1 MLGTVE
7 HKATIGIK
15 VATRVAALAQW
26 RFHMRLVIGFA
37 VLIAALTAAVE
48 SASAQNRPWCLRSGF
63 TGPGWCGFDSFRQ
76 CMATA
81 SGQGGSCIENN
92 MLIWQR
98 QQDQQKKNAKRQGRQ
113 DDGRGEYR

>member
-1 MLGTVE
+1 M
-7 HKATIGIK
+7 
-15 VATRVAALAQW
+15 
-26 RFHMRLVIGFA
+26 RFVIGFA

-63 TGPGWCGFDSFRQ
+63 TGPGWCGFDSFQQ

-98 QQDQQKKNAKRQGRQ
+98 QQEQQKKNAKRQRRQ
-113 DDGRGEYR
+113 DDGRWDGWR

>member
-1 MLGTVE
+1 
-7 HKATIGIK
+7 
-15 VATRVAALAQW
+15 
-26 RFHMRLVIGFA
+26 
-37 VLIAALTAAVE
+37 
-48 SASAQNRPWCLRSGF
+48 
-63 TGPGWCGFDSFRQ
+63 
-76 CMATA
+76 MATA

>member
-1 MLGTVE
+1 M
-7 HKATIGIK
+7 
-15 VATRVAALAQW
+15 
-26 RFHMRLVIGFA
+26 RFVIGFA

-63 TGPGWCGFDSFRQ
+63 TGPGWCGFDSFQQ

-98 QQDQQKKNAKRQGRQ
+98 QQEQQKRNAKRRGRQ
-113 DDGRGEYR
+113 QSDDRSWDNWR